1 MIAAEE
7 HEARGVATGLRVVGR
22 RRGGFCALRL
32 VLVLGSLCFFLGFFL
47 RLLLG
52 FFLRL
57 LLGFFLRLLLG
68 FFLRLLLRLLLGF
81 LLRLL
86 WLNFFLGFGFR
97 LGLGLLL
104 LFLGGERMQL
114 CLPSPSSVPPSSL
127 PPPSSPSLAGK
138 HAVSR
143 FLPMING
150 PTHPNSANLL

>member
-32 VLVLGSLCFFLGFFL
+32 VLVLGSLCFF
-47 RLLLG
+47 LG